1 MNKYTAPNW
10 ASSVLL
16 TIDTQNDFTLPD
28 APARIAGTAEV
39 LPYMQQLLQAYRE
52 ANLPIVHV
60 IRLYQTDGANVD
72 ICRKEL
78 IENGTVIAAPGT
90 DGAELVAEIKP
101 QEAPDLEAESLLR
114 GQFQQIGPNEWVMYK
129 PRWGAFYG
137 TELEAFLRGKGTD
150 TLVFSGCNFPNC
162 PRTTMYEA
170 SERDFRVVMVPDA
183 ISGVYELGIT
193 ELSRIGI
200 VMLPTNEVVNEVAGV
215 AAPL

>member
-10 ASSVLL
+10 TSSALI
-16 TIDTQNDFTLPD
+16 TIDTQNDFTQPD

-52 ANLPIVHV
+52 ANLPIIHV

-78 IENGTVIAAPGT
+78 IENGGVIAAPGT
-90 DGAELVAEIKP
+90 DGAELVPEIKP
-101 QEAPDLEAESLLR
+101 QEAPHLASDILLQ
-114 GQFQQIGPNEWVMYK
+114 GEFQQIGPNEWVMYK

-137 TELEAFLRGKGTD
+137 TDLEAFLREKNVD

-170 SERDFRVVMVPDA
+170 SERDFRVVMVPNA